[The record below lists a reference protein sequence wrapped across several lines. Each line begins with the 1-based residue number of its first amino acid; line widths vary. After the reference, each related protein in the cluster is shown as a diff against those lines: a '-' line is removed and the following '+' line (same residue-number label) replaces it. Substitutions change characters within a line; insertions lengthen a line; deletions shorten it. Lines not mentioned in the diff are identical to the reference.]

1 MLRGLPAL
9 DGKNTFRRRRAFE
22 GNRNRPTRPVIAIPG
37 IVKLL
42 ETTKPTAEKAVQI
55 LEKVGVLVETSGTLR
70 GRTFAYKKYLDR
82 FAPAPSWSDS
92 ASTSRR
98 ALRSLCVLLAT

>member
-9 DGKNTFRRRRAFE
+9 DGKNTFRRRRAYE

-82 FAPAPSWSDS
+82 
-92 ASTSRR
+92 
-98 ALRSLCVLLAT
+98 LRTGTELER